1 MSNQFVII
9 PDSSCDLPANL
20 RERFGITDYLH
31 GVLYYPDGHAEPCD
45 LDWGNISPEA
55 FYDSMKKRNVLYK
68 TATPPMDDVEKTFEK
83 YLSQGIDVLSLSL
96 SSALSSSYQNALL
109 VARDLQKKYP
119 ERKIVCL
126 DSLRY
131 SNALALLTVLACK
144 KRDEGAS
151 LDETVAYLEE
161 TRHCIHQMGPMDDL
175 FFLVKTGRISNS
187 KAFFGSLV
195 GVNPM
200 ADFNR
205 KGLSEVL
212 VKMKGKRAAFDA
224 TLKYME
230 QTIIDPEDQILFIA
244 HSNRA
249 AAAEQLAQLVQEKF
263 SPKEIII
270 NHVGQAC
277 GASVGPGLCA
287 VYYVG
292 KPISEDLSEE
302 KEIMAEIAAAQK
314 KK

>member
-1 MSNQFVII
+1 MSNYVII
-9 PDSSCDLPANL
+9 PDSSCDLPAHL
-20 RERFGITDYLH
+20 RQRFGITDYLH

-45 LDWGNISPEA
+45 LDWNNISPED

-68 TATPPMDDVEKTFEK
+68 TATPPMEDTERIFEK
-83 YLSQGIDVLSLSL
+83 YLSQGMDVLSISL
-96 SSALSSSYQNALL
+96 SSALSSSYQNVLL
-109 VARDLQKKYP
+109 VARDLRKKYP
-119 ERKIVCL
+119 ERKILCV

-131 SNALALLTVLACK
+131 SNALALLTILACN
-144 KRDEGAS
+144 KREEGLSIEENA
-151 LDETVAYLEE
+151 AWLEE

-175 FFLVKTGRISNS
+175 FFLVKTGRISNA

-230 QTIIDPEDQILFIA
+230 QTVIDPAQQIIFIA

-249 AAAEQLAQLVQEKF
+249 AAAEQLAELVREKF
-263 SPKEIII
+263 SPREIII

-277 GASVGPGLCA
+277 GASVGPGLVA

-292 KPISEDLSEE
+292 QPISEDLNKE
-302 KEIMAEIAAAQK
+302 KEIMAEISAAQK